1 MQSAVNRS
9 IVGSS
14 PTGSATL
21 KIIDKC
27 SYRLVRSGHRVFIPA
42 TRVRIPLGVPKM
54 NTTTRKVAEELFSIA
69 PGDGLE
75 EKYKTKSRKKK
86 HESTTYVISV
96 LK

>member
-1 MQSAVNRS
+1 MRRSSLNRR
-9 IVGSS
+9 IKAIRIRGVSS
-14 PTGSATL
+14 QAKRT
-21 KIIDKC
+21 
-27 SYRLVRSGHRVFIPA
+27 
-42 TRVRIPLGVPKM
+42 KM
-54 NTTTRKVAEELFSIA
+54 ETTTRKVAEELFSIA

>member
-1 MQSAVNRS
+1 MVEHRTFNPLV
-9 IVGSS
+9 VGSS
-14 PTGSATL
+14 PTGS
-21 KIIDKC
+21 I
-27 SYRLVRSGHRVFIPA
+27 V
-42 TRVRIPLGVPKM
+42 LGVETKM
-54 NTTTRKVAEELFSIA
+54 ETTTRKVAEELFSIA